1 MDRHMPRK
9 QMMRMDMEES
19 KGSDLTENI
28 ENAVKQLTRLEKSM
42 KKDEIN
48 SEQLKNLM
56 FLDKFNFLKTLDA
69 IVYKAKIDNKI
80 CNFNEIIEGIKLG
93 YGKLKCTQPK

>member
-1 MDRHMPRK
+1 MEK
-9 QMMRMDMEES
+9 EES
-19 KGSDLTENI
+19 KVSNLTENI
-28 ENAVKQLTRLEKSM
+28 ENAVKQLTALERSM

-48 SEQLKNLM
+48 SDQLKNLM

-80 CNFNEIIEGIKLG
+80 CNFNEIIEGIEFG
-93 YGKLKCTQPK
+93 YGNLKCTQDK